1 MKKFQSNNEKQS
13 EDLLDELGNIYAY
26 STEDL
31 NNYFNK
37 MKDLSFKEG
46 VESVLKD
53 LTSIECINAFSNE
66 DTSMHDISKWL
77 RKRLRKARQNK

>member
-1 MKKFQSNNEKQS
+1 MKRTQSKNEKQS
-13 EDLLDELGNIYAY
+13 KDLLDEIGNVYAY

-66 DTSMHDISKWL
+66 YTSMHDISKWL